1 MDEKAIKELIDQID
15 HSSIRELDLTLDG
28 LSIHL
33 SKNNVSQPKA
43 PATQTKDPKS
53 EPAEEAVRQKSDQTA
68 DNSSND
74 QPNESKTADDDFKT
88 VDSPLVGVAYL
99 QPKPDAPAYV
109 KVGDRVQSGQ
119 VVCVIEAMK
128 MMTEIKSDISGIV
141 DEILVDNESMVDYGQ
156 PLIKIKE
163 EN

>member
-53 EPAEEAVRQKSDQTA
+53 EPAEETVRPKSDQTA